1 MAKKPDF
8 LKVVIEIIVKFFVTS
23 NIEGV
28 KKIRKISIPILCII
42 LIGLLAIFAPDSLE
56 SVLQFLVSLF

>member
-1 MAKKPDF
+1 MAKKPEF
-8 LKVVIEIIVKFFVTS
+8 LKVIIEIIVKFFVTS

-28 KKIRKISIPILCII
+28 KKIRKIAIPILCII
-42 LIGLLAIFAPDSLE
+42 LIGLLSVFAPDSLQ